1 MKLFFLIALLC
12 LIKTLLPDF
21 IRNYV
26 SSSGPRQVWK
36 SLKPFPLPQLKIS
49 RFWKKSAV
57 DTQKMQSELDA
68 AREELDNV
76 HSAQHAGEYARKIKT
91 MRAEQK
97 VANAEAKIQQA
108 RKMESIKQTGIDTV
122 AYYVSKV
129 LFSLLVVIVC
139 TRNRST
145 PVMIFDDSFS
155 LAPLGGILSF
165 PTGVYNAISVPVWA
179 LSCNF
184 TFSLLYGLVKK

>member
-1 MKLFFLIALLC
+1 MCHSETLMEVLL
-12 LIKTLLPDF
+12 L
-21 IRNYV
+21 
-26 SSSGPRQVWK
+26 
-36 SLKPFPLPQLKIS
+36 QLKIS

-57 DTQKMQSELDA
+57 GTAQMQTELDR

-76 HSAQHAGEYARKIKT
+76 QQAQHAGEYARKIKT

-97 VANAEAKIQQA
+97 VAIAESKIQQA
-108 RKMESIKQTGIDTV
+108 KKMESIKQTGIDTV

-129 LFSLLVVIVC
+129 IVSLVVVVVC
-139 TRNRST
+139 ARNRST

-155 LAPLGGILSF
+155 LAPLSGILSF